1 MARKTSTTTTT
12 VDHAALAAEMVTRYQ
27 EATGPAK
34 TAVRNETQ
42 AAINAAVDRLDLD
55 AMQAYKAALDAMVP
69 AKPTAAPV
77 DYEALVARRI
87 ATLRTAAEALANGS
101 VRPAGIPDEVT
112 LDLDRIATL
121 LDEATHDDYAEEA
134 DKLAAEKVTRATGER
149 GSIHAAV
156 VRAFE
161 ASGADSLTIA
171 EITRLGATDDYK
183 PGSGAVAARYF
194 TSEGS
199 RGERD
204 GFIGLDATATEP
216 RRITRA

>member
-1 MARKTSTTTTT
+1 MARTTTTT
-12 VDHAALAAEMVTRYQ
+12 TTTDHAALAADMVTRYAT
-27 EATGPAK
+27 ATGPAK
-34 TAVRNETQ
+34 TAVRGEAQ
-42 AAINAAVDRLDLD
+42 AAINAAVDRLDVD

-69 AKPTAAPV
+69 NKPVAAPV

-101 VRPAGIPDEVT
+101 VRPAGIPDDVT
-112 LDLDRIATL
+112 LDVDRIATL
-121 LDEATHDDYAEEA
+121 LDEATHDDYAA
-134 DKLAAEKVTRATGER
+134 DADRIAAERVSRSTGER

-161 ASGADSLTIA
+161 ASDGADALTIA
-171 EITRLGATDDYK
+171 EVTRLGATDDYK

-204 GFIGLDATATEP
+204 GFVGIDGTATEP
-216 RRITRA
+216 RRIARV